1 MFENISMKFY
11 IDILLYLLCLE
22 FGVAIIFAFLK
33 FFSSEKCFGI
43 YPWKNK
49 FKFEVLHT
57 WACQLN
63 YGGECIFSP
72 DEKKSELQI
81 NHHTWV
87 CITL

>member
-57 WACQLN
+57 
-63 YGGECIFSP
+63 
-72 DEKKSELQI
+72 
-81 NHHTWV
+81 
-87 CITL
+87 